1 MSHQALLP
9 QVGPGSSLTAVMQD
23 YLKIIYAA
31 GEWSTQ
37 EITTSWIAAKQDVA
51 PSSVSNMIGKLK
63 ALKLVD
69 HQPYGAI
76 KLTSAGEQVG
86 KAMVRR
92 HRLIETYLV
101 AELGYGWD
109 QVHAE
114 AEILEHAISDFMLE
128 QIDAKLGRPTRDPH
142 GDPIPDPTG
151 EVNLPLAVQ
160 LSQLPIGARG
170 AVARLSD
177 TDSELLR
184 NLADLGITLDVALSV
199 QATNTIG
206 AGTCIQ
212 IQSPHGETNSVT
224 LGEVA
229 LDSIWVTQ
237 CVNP

>member
-1 MSHQALLP
+1 
-9 QVGPGSSLTAVMQD
+9 MQD

-31 GEWSTQ
+31 GEWSSHPV
-37 EITTSWIAAKQDVA
+37 TTSWIATKQDVA

-63 ALKLVD
+63 ALNLVD
-69 HQPYGAI
+69 HQPYGTIA
-76 KLTSAGEQVG
+76 LTAAGEQVG

-114 AEILEHAISDFMLE
+114 AEILEHAISDFMLN
-128 QIDAKLGRPTRDPH
+128 QIDVKLGHPTRDPH

-151 EVNLPLAVQ
+151 QVDLPNAVQ
-160 LSQLPIGARG
+160 LSSLAAGTRG
-170 AVARLSD
+170 RVARLSD

-184 NLADLGITLDVALSV
+184 NLEDLGIALDVVLSIES
-199 QATNTIG
+199 TNSIG
-206 AGTCIQ
+206 AGTGVEVHDLNGKTIL
-212 IQSPHGETNSVT
+212 VT

-229 LDSIWVTQ
+229 LESIWVT
-237 CVNP
+237 NL